1 MNHAYHRLIVATAV
15 ATVGLLYLIVPTV
28 VQAQSRLMTVKIPFE
43 FYVGDQKF
51 PAGAYKIMQLPTTSS
66 SVLLIS
72 GEHKSQR
79 WILTT
84 PVTNPHPDRNTS
96 IVFNR
101 YAGDM
106 FLSEAH
112 WRGYDTGRKVPG
124 SSLEREL
131 AKTTTPERVVAA
143 SKN

>member
-1 MNHAYHRLIVATAV
+1 MNHTYHRLVMATAV
-15 ATVGLLYLIVPTV
+15 AMVGLLYLIVPAA
-28 VQAQSRLMTVKIPFE
+28 VQAQSRQLTVKIPFE

-51 PAGAYKIMQLPTTSS
+51 PAGDYKIMQQPTS
-66 SVLLIS
+66 SVLLIV
-72 GEHKSQR
+72 GEYKSQR

-84 PVTNPHPDRNTS
+84 PITNPHPDRNAS

-112 WRGYDTGRKVPG
+112 WSGSDIARKLPV
-124 SSLEREL
+124 SSIELAL

-143 SKN
+143 SKNP